1 MNTQKG
7 RTGHKG
13 ATQQNLQDR
22 LIPFPVR
29 NGFTGLYPDSKS
41 DALWPIL
48 ARNQRNPFVK
58 FLRTVF
64 YYSDYADDQAQGA
77 DVARAE
83 AEAHGGAL
91 LGARPRARRLP
102 SAAGRCGRCPRRT
115 PVRPGH
121 GRARPGTRRS
131 VPRHLGCRRR
141 RSASTRPR
149 RNSSWGRSPPCR
161 VPSAASACLTGDLR
175 RGLFVREAGLAGAI
189 T

>member
-13 ATQQNLQDR
+13 AQQENLQDR

-64 YYSDYADDQAQGA
+64 YYSDHADDRVPA
-77 DVARAE
+77 VAREGRPQNLAYFHGKTL
-83 AEAHGGAL
+83 AH
-91 LGARPRARRLP
+91 
-102 SAAGRCGRCPRRT
+102 
-115 PVRPGH
+115 
-121 GRARPGTRRS
+121 
-131 VPRHLGCRRR
+131 
-141 RSASTRPR
+141 
-149 RNSSWGRSPPCR
+149 
-161 VPSAASACLTGDLR
+161 
-175 RGLFVREAGLAGAI
+175 
-189 T
+189 